1 MKFTLEKP
9 NKNIPNLL
17 QELGYRFYAQEKE
30 ESIFLKRLGF
40 GNYPRFH
47 IYLKNNKDL
56 HFNLHL
62 DQKKPIYKG
71 APAHSAEYDGEIL
84 KKEAER
90 IKEKFKGL

>member
-30 ESIFLKRLGF
+30 ESIF
-40 GNYPRFH
+40 
-47 IYLKNNKDL
+47 LKNNKDL